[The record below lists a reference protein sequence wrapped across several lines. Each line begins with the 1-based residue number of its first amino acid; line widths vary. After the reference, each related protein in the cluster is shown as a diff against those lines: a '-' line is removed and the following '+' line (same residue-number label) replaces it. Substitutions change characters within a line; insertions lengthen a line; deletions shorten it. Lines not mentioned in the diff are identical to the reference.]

1 MADATQDGTA
11 GEIDEDQTLLSAP
24 PIDITHQYIK
34 DLSFENPQS
43 PQFLVEAD
51 ATPEISIQV
60 NANAAPL
67 GERRFEVNLF
77 LNARAEHE
85 GQVVFI
91 AELQYGAHVVIGDV
105 EDEVIQPL
113 LFIEVPRLL
122 FPFARQILSNVV
134 REGGFPPLLMAP
146 VDFLDMY
153 AQGIAVAQDEDGN
166 TENED
171 S

>member
-1 MADATQDGTA
+1 MADATQEVTDG
-11 GEIDEDQTLLSAP
+11 EPDKDQNVLSKP

-34 DLSFENPQS
+34 DLSFES
-43 PQFLVEAD
+43 PQPQRIFGGED
-51 ATPEISIQV
+51 MTPEISIQV
-60 NANAAPL
+60 SANAAPL
-67 GERRFEVNLF
+67 SEQRFEAELF
-77 LNARAEHE
+77 LNARATHE

-105 EDEVIQPL
+105 EDEVVQPL

-146 VDFLDMY
+146 IDFLDMY
-153 AQGIAVAQDEDGN
+153 TQGIEVAQDED
-166 TENED
+166 EQ

>member
-1 MADATQDGTA
+1 MADATQEVTDG
-11 GEIDEDQTLLSAP
+11 EPDKDQNVLSKL

-34 DLSFENPQS
+34 DLSFESPQS
-43 PQFLVEAD
+43 QRIFVGEGAI
-51 ATPEISIQV
+51 PEISIQV
-60 NANAAPL
+60 SANAEPL
-67 GERRFEVNLF
+67 GDQSFEAELF
-77 LNARAEHE
+77 LNARATHE

-105 EDEVIQPL
+105 EDEVVQPL

-146 VDFLDMY
+146 IDFLELY
-153 AQGIAVAQDEDGN
+153 TQGIEVAKDEDEKN
-166 TENED
+166 
-171 S
+171 